1 MILGVPWVCSPVSCA
16 GRLLWP
22 SVSHCPLPHCL
33 HFIKRLYRRDGK
45 KVEFISYLVDQFY
58 AQFSSILSSCYADF
72 TENKELFTLLSST
85 HHPPPQAVGVLAELH
100 VRTWDSHCLTLWA
113 STCLSS
119 FIFPSHLVPCIPATR
134 WDFFTGSFNTLCVT
148 CPLHLSLCLREA
160 FFSLCLS
167 DSCSFPSSVFSW
179 RPLLTLPLG

>member
-1 MILGVPWVCSPVSCA
+1 MYSACDPWRALAVQPCELCRETAVA
-16 GRLLWP
+16 

-45 KVEFISYLVDQFY
+45 KVEFISYLVGQFY
-58 AQFSSILSSCYADF
+58 AQFSSILSLCYADF

-119 FIFPSHLVPCIPATR
+119 FILPSHLVPCIPASR
-134 WDFFTGSFNTLCVT
+134 WDFLQALLILRVSHVPYT
-148 CPLHLSLCLREA
+148 CPSA
-160 FFSLCLS
+160 
-167 DSCSFPSSVFSW
+167 
-179 RPLLTLPLG
+179 